1 MMIAPLSKL
10 LAVLALTAAAACAR
24 TSTLG
29 APSGA
34 PYARGPVESFTH
46 RATASNL
53 LVRGGPGSRESCGI
67 SATVDARTRYF
78 QKDASGELRT
88 IARSAVAVGDTVEVY
103 VEGPIA
109 ESCPPQGYGSAVV
122 RVSRP

>member
-1 MMIAPLSKL
+1 MKPLSRL
-10 LAVLALTAAAACAR
+10 AAVLALVAGVACAR

-34 PYARGPVESFTH
+34 PYARGPVEAFTH

-53 LVRGGPGSRESCGI
+53 LVRGGAGSRESCGI
-67 SATVDARTRYF
+67 SATVDARTRYY
-78 QKDASGELRT
+78 QRGASGELRT
-88 IARSAVAVGDTVEVY
+88 ISRAAVAVGDTVEVY
-103 VEGPIA
+103 VEGPVA

-122 RVSRP
+122 RVGP